1 MQIVGPQADASRI
14 PGIDVQLG
22 DGDTWQ
28 FGQLTARVFD
38 TPGHTR
44 GHITYWFP
52 DAKALFPGALWW
64 GSMMVSSALLCQH
77 TMHRCMVP
85 DSVEVLGCCAR
96 FCVALCCT
104 C

>member
-1 MQIVGPQADASRI
+1 MPTRIAHQHRHLLQQLSNMYCTSLAFYLQIIGPHADASRI
-14 PGIDVQLG
+14 PGIDVQVG

-52 DAKALFPGALWW
+52 DAKALFPGEY
-64 GSMMVSSALLCQH
+64 
-77 TMHRCMVP
+77 RCIHEQ
-85 DSVEVLGCCAR
+85 VECFEV
-96 FCVALCCT
+96 
-104 C
+104 